1 MVRGLYSAAAGVF
14 SQQKVLNVI
23 SNNMTN
29 ASTVGFKSQTTVESS
44 FGEHLV
50 SRLNSSDNDKNRTVG
65 TGAFLTVNGAEYT
78 DFSQGVIDG
87 TGRAQ
92 DMAIQGEGFFLV
104 ESEEYGEVLTRNGQF
119 ELDEDGYLVLPGVG
133 KVLNESKNS
142 IQLKSSDFTVTGS
155 GAILENGKETDTLY
169 IGMQNEGAELERT
182 GEGLYLCK
190 DGYQKTE
197 AESYQIVQEALEKSN
212 TDIVREMS
220 RIIAGQNN
228 YQSCIQI
235 IKMNDKI
242 NEITV
247 NQIGRIG

>member
-14 SQQKVLNVI
+14 SQQKALNVI
-23 SNNMTN
+23 SNNIAN

-50 SRLNSSDNDKNRTVG
+50 ARLHSPDDSRNRTVG
-65 TGAFLTVNGAEYT
+65 TGAFITINGAEYI
-78 DFSQGVIDG
+78 DFSQGVIEG
-87 TGRAQ
+87 TGRSQ
-92 DMAIQGEGFFLV
+92 DLAIQGEGFFLI
-104 ESEEYGEVLTRNGQF
+104 ESETYGEVLTRSGQF
-119 ELDEDGYLVLPGVG
+119 EMDEDSDLVLPGVG
-133 KVLNESKNS
+133 KVLNDNRNT
-142 IQLKSSDFTVTGS
+142 IRLKSSDFTVTS
-155 GAILENGKETDTLY
+155 DGAILENGKETDTLF
-169 IGMQNEGAELERT
+169 IGMPNQGAVLEGT
-182 GEGLYLCK
+182 GEGLYFSQ
-190 DGYQKTE
+190 DGYRKADTE
-197 AESYQIVQEALEKSN
+197 NYQLVQEALEKSN
-212 TDIVREMS
+212 TNIVREMS

>member
-1 MVRGLYSAAAGVF
+1 MIRGLYSAAAGVF
-14 SQQKVLNVI
+14 SQQKALNVI
-23 SNNMTN
+23 SNNMSN
-29 ASTVGFKSQTTVESS
+29 ASTVGFKSQSTVESS

-50 SRLNSSDNDKNRTVG
+50 SRLHSPDSNKNRTVG
-65 TGAFLTVNGAEYT
+65 SGAFLTVNGAEYT
-78 DFSQGVIDG
+78 DFSQGIIEG
-87 TGRAQ
+87 TGRTQ
-92 DMAIQGEGFFLV
+92 DMAIQGEGFFLI
-104 ESEEYGEVLTRNGQF
+104 ESKAYGEVLTRSGQF
-119 ELDEDGYLVLPGVG
+119 TLDEDNDLALPGVG
-133 KVLNESKNS
+133 KVLNETRNT

-155 GAILENGKETDTLY
+155 GVILENGKETDTLY
-169 IGMQNEGAELERT
+169 IGVQNEDSELLGT

-190 DGYQKTE
+190 DGYQKIDT
-197 AESYQIVQEALEKSN
+197 ESYQVIQSALEKSN
-212 TDIVREMS
+212 TNIVREMS